1 MEDHIMKKSLT
12 ILATIAMTAIAVSC
26 AKTEIQ
32 NNKGEGALTL
42 AVDIDGTKSAMSQDE
57 LLAGANVKIY
67 KGDFTGMVRNYKYAQ
82 APEVIYLPADSYRV
96 DVEAGELA
104 NETPAPASWEQKS
117 YKGSAKFNITAGTT
131 QSVQVAANVVNAI
144 TKVTFDQ
151 SIADNFKDGYSFTI
165 GVNESDASKQLIYTA
180 QKSGSEGYFLLPD
193 IDPELYWS
201 FSGTLDKDGST
212 VTNSG
217 KFTDIEKGKLYKL
230 TPKYTIKEGDLSFEL
245 LVDRDVEIFSDIV
258 IFDPV
263 STGLLKSSAMEIWAG
278 HATVHANV
286 DEEEYSQPE
295 LIKFAYS
302 ADGITWTTVNSN
314 RSGEG
319 SYDAVLTGLKGS
331 TEYTYKLVIDGV
343 EVGTPM
349 KLTTDA
355 ATQLPNS
362 GFEVTSNCESSKYI
376 SFYDTS
382 SSDPTCKSKFW
393 DSGSSASTSVGASG
407 AICYSSTDVPSGI
420 GSTKSALLQS
430 KYVVIKFAAGNL
442 FTGEFAGLVGTS
454 GGKVNFGR
462 PFTGRPTGV
471 RFWYKYNS
479 GKIDYAQDGAPAKKG
494 DWDECNVK
502 VALGTWSS
510 KKYGGSTSCP
520 IQVNTTDKSTFW
532 DYPNLP
538 ETIAYKEFAKP
549 ANEAATEWTQVTL
562 QLDYTNLTATPTHI
576 IVSCAAS
583 RYGDYF
589 TGYSDSKLY
598 IDHFEL
604 LYE

>member
-1 MEDHIMKKSLT
+1 MKKKIT
-12 ILATIAMTAIAVSC
+12 ILATVAIAAIAVSC
-26 AKTEIQ
+26 AKTETQ
-32 NNKGEGALTL
+32 ENRGEGALTL
-42 AVDIDGTKSAMSQDE
+42 AVDIDRTKSALSPED
-57 LLAGANVKIY
+57 LLATANVKIY

-131 QSVQVAANVVNAI
+131 QSVQVAANIVNAI

-151 SIADNFKDGYSFTI
+151 SIADSFRDGYSFTI
-165 GVNESDASKQLIYTA
+165 GVNESDASKQLVYTA

-201 FSGTLDKDGST
+201 FSGILDKDGST

-230 TPKYTIKEGDLSFEL
+230 TPKYTVKEGDLGFEL
-245 LVDRDVEIFSDIV
+245 FVDRDVEIFSDIV

-263 STGLLKSSAMEIWAG
+263 STGLLKSNAMEIWAG

-286 DEEEYSQPE
+286 DEGEYNDPSK
-295 LIKFAYS
+295 IKFS
-302 ADGITWTTVNSN
+302 FSKDGSVWTTVEST
-314 RSGEG
+314 RVAEG
-319 SYDAVLTGLKGS
+319 SYDGVLTGLQGS

-343 EVGTPM
+343 EIGAPM
-349 KLTTDA
+349 KITTDV
-355 ATQLPNS
+355 ATQLPNY
-362 GFEVTSNCESSKYI
+362 GYEVTSNCESSKYI
-376 SFYDTS
+376 SFYDS
-382 SSDPTCKSKFW
+382 SSSNPLTKTKFW
-393 DSGSSASTSVGASG
+393 DSGSSASTSVGAGG

-471 RFWYKYNS
+471 RFWYKYIS
-479 GKIDYAQDGAPAKKG
+479 GKIDYEQSGAPAKKG
-494 DWDECNVK
+494 DWDQCNVK
-502 VALGTWSS
+502 VALGTWSG

-532 DYPNLP
+532 DYPALP

-562 QLDYTNLTATPTHI
+562 QLDYINLTTTPTFI
-576 IVSCAAS
+576 VVSCAAS

-589 TGYSDSKLY
+589 TGYSDSQFY
-598 IDHFEL
+598 IDEFEL

>member
-1 MEDHIMKKSLT
+1 MKKNIT
-12 ILATIAMTAIAVSC
+12 ILATIAIAAIAVSC
-26 AKTEIQ
+26 AKTETQ
-32 NNKGEGALTL
+32 DNRGEGALTL
-42 AVDIDGTKSAMSQDE
+42 AVDIDRTKSALSPDD
-57 LLAGANVKIY
+57 LLATANVKIY

-151 SIADNFKDGYSFTI
+151 SVADSFRDGYSFTI
-165 GVNESDASKQLIYTA
+165 GVDESDASKQLVYTA

-201 FSGTLDKDGST
+201 FSGILDKDGST

-230 TPKYTIKEGDLSFEL
+230 TPKYTVKEGDLGFEL

-258 IFDPV
+258 IFNPV
-263 STGLLKSSAMEIWAG
+263 STGLLKSNAMEIWAG

-286 DEEEYSQPE
+286 DEGEYNDPSK
-295 LIKFAYS
+295 IKFS
-302 ADGITWTTVNSN
+302 FSKDGSVWTTVEST
-314 RSGEG
+314 RVAEG
-319 SYDAVLTGLKGS
+319 SYDGVLTGLQGS

-343 EVGTPM
+343 EIGAPM
-349 KLTTDA
+349 KITTDV
-355 ATQLPNS
+355 ATQLPNY
-362 GFEVTSNCESSKYI
+362 GYEVTSNCESSKYI
-376 SFYDTS
+376 SFFDSS
-382 SSDPTCKSKFW
+382 SSDPVYKSKFW

-407 AICYSSTDVPSGI
+407 AICYSDTDVPAGI

-430 KYVVIKFAAGNL
+430 KYVVVKFAAGNL

-471 RFWYKYNS
+471 RFWYKYIS
-479 GKIDYAQDGAPAKKG
+479 GKIDYEQSGAPAKKG
-494 DWDECNVK
+494 DWDQCNVK
-502 VALGTWSS
+502 VALGTWSG

-538 ETIAYKEFAKP
+538 ETIAYCEFAKP

-562 QLDYTNLTATPTHI
+562 QLDYTNLTTTPTFI
-576 IVSCAAS
+576 VVSCAAS

-589 TGYSDSKLY
+589 TGYSDSKFY
-598 IDHFEL
+598 IDEFEL

>member
-1 MEDHIMKKSLT
+1 MEEQIMKKKIT
-12 ILATIAMTAIAVSC
+12 ILATVAIAVIAVSC
-26 AKTEIQ
+26 AKTETQ
-32 NNKGEGALTL
+32 DNRGEGALTL
-42 AVDIDGTKSAMSQDE
+42 AVDIDRTKGALSPDD
-57 LLAGANVKIY
+57 LLATASVKIY

-131 QSVQVAANVVNAI
+131 QSVQVAANIVNAI

-151 SIADNFKDGYSFTI
+151 SIADSFRDGYSFTI
-165 GVNESDASKQLIYTA
+165 GVDESDASKQLVYTA

-201 FSGTLDKDGST
+201 FSGILDKDGST

-230 TPKYTIKEGDLSFEL
+230 TPKYTVKEGDLGFEL

-263 STGLLKSSAMEIWAG
+263 STGLLKSNAMEIWAG

-286 DEEEYSQPE
+286 DEGEYNDPSK
-295 LIKFAYS
+295 IKFS
-302 ADGITWTTVNSN
+302 FSKDGSVWTTVGSTKVA
-314 RSGEG
+314 EG
-319 SYDAVLTGLKGS
+319 SYDGVLTGLQGS

-343 EVGTPM
+343 EIGAPM
-349 KLTTDA
+349 KITTDV
-355 ATQLPNS
+355 ATQLPNY
-362 GFEVTSNCESSKYI
+362 GYEVTSNCESSKYI
-376 SFYDTS
+376 SFYDS
-382 SSDPTCKSKFW
+382 SSSNPLTKAKFW

-471 RFWYKYNS
+471 RFWYKYIS

-494 DWDECNVK
+494 DWDQCNVK
-502 VALGTWSS
+502 VALGTWSG

-532 DYPNLP
+532 DYPALP

-549 ANEAATEWTQVTL
+549 ANEAAKEWTQVTL
-562 QLDYTNLTATPTHI
+562 QLDYTNLTTTPTFI
-576 IVSCAAS
+576 VVSCAAS

-589 TGYSDSKLY
+589 TGYSDSQFY
-598 IDHFEL
+598 IDEFEL